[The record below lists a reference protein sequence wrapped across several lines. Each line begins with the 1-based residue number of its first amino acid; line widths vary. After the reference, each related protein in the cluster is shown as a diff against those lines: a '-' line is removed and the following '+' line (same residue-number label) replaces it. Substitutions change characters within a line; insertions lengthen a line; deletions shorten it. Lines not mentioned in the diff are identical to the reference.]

1 MGEKEHTCVCRRED
15 GTDCSNSRI
24 EDHEVGVGEKPKKH
38 AGTGVVGLD
47 VKNS

>member
-15 GTDCSNSRI
+15 GLDCSNSRI
-24 EDHEVGVGEKPKKH
+24 EDREVGVGETSQE
-38 AGTGVVGLD
+38 ACRETGVGLD